1 SDTRVPLIA
10 AVLPVTA
17 LAIADLVEAG
27 HCLNPR
33 QVLGVLVAEVA
44 LDAQPQRSSVA
55 DRERLTV
62 KLMGDERLR
71 VERVVEV
78 TAFVVRHAAKIV
90 GAAED
95 DEAGL
100 FLEAGRVEDRRE
112 LRTGPL
118 TDRTPAFDAV
128 MAGDLRTLGKGAD
141 LVHRQAERAID
152 QPAHLEPPLGE
163 IGGLVSA
170 VEVGFDVGVAV
181 APEIRRDVG
190 RRILAGHSRTS
201 PEQTVRAAVEPF
213 GAVDQR

>member
-17 LAIADLVEAG
+17 LTLADLAEAG
-27 HCLNPR
+27 HCLNSS
-33 QVLGVLVAEVA
+33 QVLGVLVAEVP
-44 LDAQPQRSSVA
+44 LNAQPQRSSVA

-62 KLMGDERLR
+62 KLMGDECLR
-71 VERVVEV
+71 VEGVVEV

-128 MAGDLRTLGKGAD
+128 MAGDLRPLGKGAD

-181 APEIRRDVG
+181 APEVG
-190 RRILAGHSRTS
+190 GNIGDRILAGHRLSAAK
-201 PEQTVRAAVEPF
+201 QAVRAAVKLF
-213 GAVDQR
+213 GAVD